1 MELCDII
8 VYGRLESYV
17 DVKIYSV
24 STCFDLQ
31 NTQAIRIKSETKHK
45 NYGPLYKTISYVVEK

>member
-1 MELCDII
+1 MDLYDII

-24 STCFDLQ
+24 SICFDLR
-31 NTQAIRIKSETKHK
+31 NTQAIRIKSQTKHK
-45 NYGPLYKTISYVVEK
+45 NYGPLYKTISDVVEK